1 MGCEMWKYTIIVAGS
16 GCRKKLFREETL
28 SRITDIP
35 TLTKSNKMLS
45 GYKVISLSSDVPSII
60 YMVPLI

>member
-1 MGCEMWKYTIIVAGS
+1 MGCEMWKYTIIVAS
-16 GCRKKLFREETL
+16 SRKKLFREETL
-28 SRITDIP
+28 SHINTDIP

-45 GYKVISLSSDVPSII
+45 GYKVISLSSDVPSIK

>member
-1 MGCEMWKYTIIVAGS
+1 MGCEMWKYTIIVASS
-16 GCRKKLFREETL
+16 GRKKLFREETL